1 MRDYTMER
9 IGIDA
14 GGTLIKIAYEE
25 RENLHVKTYSIQE
38 KNELLQWLQFI
49 SPNATL
55 HVTGGKRNLISNQP
69 SQNIR
74 LLDEFQSILEGTRYL
89 LNLEKQQRKKDYLVV
104 NIGTGTSIFHVTQ
117 HKFER
122 LAGSGVAGGT
132 LMGLGSLITGKSTF
146 QELITLAE
154 EGNHENSDLL
164 VRDIYAPNKPP
175 IFGDLTAA
183 NFGKANNNT
192 TATKADHM
200 AALIQLIGEITISL
214 TSQVAFQKNIDT
226 IVFIGS
232 TLNGNAPLKNVLSS
246 FQDKLSYEPVFLDK
260 GAYTGAIGALLA

>member
-1 MRDYTMER
+1 MDR

-25 RENLHVKTYSIQE
+25 HGKLHVKTYPIQE

-49 SPNATL
+49 SPHATL
-55 HVTGGKRNLISNQP
+55 HVTGGKRKLISHQL

-74 LLDEFQSILEGTRYL
+74 VLDEFQSLIEGTRYL
-89 LNLEKQQRKKDYLVV
+89 LSLEKQQKEEDYLVV
-104 NIGTGTSIFHVTQ
+104 NIGTGTSIFHVTK

-132 LMGLGSLITGKSTF
+132 LMGLGSLITGKSSF
-146 QELITLAE
+146 QELIALAE
-154 EGNHENSDLL
+154 KGNHENSDLL
-164 VRDIYAPNKPP
+164 VRDIYTPNEPP

-183 NFGKANNNT
+183 NFGKANLNK
-192 TATKADHM
+192 TASKADHM

-214 TSQVAFQKNIDT
+214 ASQVAIQKDIST

-232 TLNGNAPLKNVLSS
+232 TLNGNTLLKKVLSS
-246 FQDKLSYEPVFLDK
+246 FQDKLSYEAIFLDK
-260 GAYTGAIGALLA
+260 GAYAGAIGALIS